1 MGIMFIIILIAVL
14 IMLFIETGKKD
25 RSAYVLMFIPGVMF
39 IISLTFMFDV
49 KPKVKDFKQK
59 YEIVNNIN
67 FDNLTIEGK
76 KLIID
81 DIIYINNKIDF
92 ANKYVNSFWVG
103 LYTSDEY
110 LKYDKIINLDKNE

>member
-14 IMLFIETGKKD
+14 IVAVIEASKKD
-25 RSAYVLMFIPGVMF
+25 RSAYVLLFIPGVML

-49 KPKVKDFKQK
+49 KPKFRDFKQK
-59 YEIVNNIN
+59 YEMVNNIN

-81 DIIYINNKIDF
+81 DIVYINNKIDF
-92 ANKYVNSFWVG
+92 AHKYKNSFWFG
-103 LYTSDEY
+103 LYTTDEY
-110 LKYDKIINLDKNE
+110 LKYDKIINLNKNE